1 MSGTPSFG
9 DKDDRSGLRRREAL
23 GAALAGGIAL
33 SAPPSP
39 AKAATGIRTLT
50 SPEQLRAAYDHVI
63 VGAGSAGCVLA
74 HRLGR
79 AGRRVLL
86 IEAGLRAD
94 LPAVAIPPDWPR
106 LQESA
111 LDWRYVTTPQPGL
124 GGRAI
129 TCPRGKAVGGSSIIN
144 ALAYQRGHAAAYDR
158 WPAGW
163 RHADLLPYFKRAE
176 TFSGGAN
183 AWRGGDGPLHVLSLA
198 DVTDRTPVAAAFM
211 AAAQQSGFPMTPDL
225 GGELTTGV
233 GWNQLSIRGH
243 TRDDAATA
251 YLDSLESASGGEAQ
265 VDLLAGTEVLG
276 LEIER
281 GRCLGV
287 RLVGRVVRPERDV
300 LLCAGAINSP
310 RLMMLSGIGPADELR
325 ALGIPSA
332 VDLPDVGRHL
342 EDHPLLAGVA
352 YQARRDVPVSHY
364 NHADSLLYV
373 PHANPNE
380 SPDLLV
386 MCLSVPFV
394 RPTVGPLSAPAY
406 VLVPCLLQPQS
417 RGSVRLASNDPR
429 TAAII
434 DPNYLGDPDDFAV
447 LTKGVDIAREIGA
460 AKAFDDWRA
469 KEVYPGPAW
478 MTEAGRTD
486 FIRRAT
492 DSFHHPVGTCR
503 IGTVVDEALQRKG
516 YRRIARHRR
525 LGPARPAGGDEQ
537 RRRDRGRREGRRPG
551 AGGLAQASS
560 SAIAFFTLGPLRHAA
575 AVIDHARDARGVDAV
590 ASPATA
596 RA

>member
-1 MSGTPSFG
+1 MSGTRSL
-9 DKDDRSGLRRREAL
+9 DDSDGRGGLKRREAL
-23 GAALAGGIAL
+23 GAAMAGGIAL
-33 SAPPSP
+33 SGLSSP
-39 AKAATGIRTLT
+39 ARAASGIRTLT
-50 SPEQLRAAYDHVI
+50 SPEQLRAGYDHVI

-79 AGRRVLL
+79 AGRRILL
-86 IEAGLRAD
+86 IEAGGRAD
-94 LPAVAIPPDWPR
+94 LPAVTNPPAWPT

-111 LDWRYVTTPQPGL
+111 LDWRYMTTPQPGL

-183 AWRGGDGPLHVLSLA
+183 AWRGGSGPLHVLSLA

-211 AAAQQSGFPMTPDL
+211 AAAQQAGFPLTPDL
-225 GGELTTGV
+225 GGEITTGV
-233 GWNQLSIRGH
+233 GWNQLSIEGH
-243 TRDDAATA
+243 RRDDAATA
-251 YLDSLESASGGEAQ
+251 YLDSLESASGETQ

-287 RLVGRVVRPERDV
+287 RLAGRVVRPEGDV
-300 LLCAGAINSP
+300 LLCAGAIDSP
-310 RLMMLSGIGPADELR
+310 RLLMLSGIGPADELR
-325 ALGIPSA
+325 ALGLASVA
-332 VDLPDVGRHL
+332 DLPDVGRHL
-342 EDHPLLAGVA
+342 EDHLLLAGVA
-352 YQARRDVPVSHY
+352 YQARRPVPASHY
-364 NHADSLLYV
+364 NHCDSLLYV
-373 PHANPNE
+373 PHATPGE
-380 SPDLLV
+380 SPDILI

-406 VLVPCLLQPQS
+406 VLVPCHLRPRS
-417 RGSVRLASNDPR
+417 RGTVRLASSDPR
-429 TAAII
+429 AAAII
-434 DPNYLGDPDDFAV
+434 DPNYLGEPDDLAV
-447 LTKGVDIAREIGA
+447 LAKGVEIAREIGA

-478 MTEAGRTD
+478 TSEAGRHD

-492 DSFHHPVGTCR
+492 DSFHHPTGTCR
-503 IGTVVDEALQRKG
+503 LGDVVDEALRVKG
-516 YRRIARHRR
+516 IAGLRVIDASV
-525 LGPARPAGGDEQ
+525 LPSPPAAM
-537 RRRDRGRREGRRPG
+537 
-551 AGGLAQASS
+551 
-560 SAIAFFTLGPLRHAA
+560 INA
-575 AVIDHARDARGVDAV
+575 AVTAV
-590 ASPATA
+590 AEKASDLVLAG
-596 RA
+596 

>member
-1 MSGTPSFG
+1 MTEAHRVGMSGTRSFG

-23 GAALAGGIAL
+23 GAAMAGGIAL
-33 SAPPSP
+33 SGLSSP
-39 AKAATGIRTLT
+39 ARAGTGIRTLI

-74 HRLGR
+74 HRLAR

-86 IEAGLRAD
+86 VEAGGRAD
-94 LPAVAIPPDWPR
+94 LPAVAAPPEWPK

-129 TCPRGKAVGGSSIIN
+129 TCPRGRAVGGSSIIN

-176 TFSGGAN
+176 TFSGGAS

-198 DVTDRTPVAAAFM
+198 NVTDRTPVAEAFM

-233 GWNQLSIRGH
+233 GWNQLSIKDH

-251 YLDSLESASGGEAQ
+251 YLDSLEGGPGNAP

-281 GRCLGV
+281 GRCVGV
-287 RLVGRVVRPERDV
+287 RLAGGIVRPERDV
-300 LLCAGAINSP
+300 LLCAGAIDSP
-310 RLMMLSGIGPADELR
+310 RLLMLSGIGPADELR
-325 ALGIPSA
+325 ALGIPSVA
-332 VDLPDVGRHL
+332 DLPDVGRHL

-352 YQARRDVPVSHY
+352 YQARRPVPASHY
-364 NHADSLLYV
+364 NHADALLYV
-373 PHANPNE
+373 PHTTRGE
-380 SPDLLV
+380 SPDILV

-406 VLVPCLLQPQS
+406 VLVPCLLRPRS
-417 RGSVRLASNDPR
+417 RGSVRLASADARAP
-429 TAAII
+429 TLI
-434 DPNYLGDPDDFAV
+434 DPNYLSEPDDVAM
-447 LTKGVDIAREIGA
+447 LAKGVDIARDIGA
-460 AKAFDDWRA
+460 ATAFGDWRA
-469 KEVYPGPAW
+469 KEIYPGPAW
-478 MTEAGRTD
+478 ANEATRLD

-503 IGTVVDEALQRKG
+503 IGAVVDDALRVKG
-516 YRRIARHRR
+516 LEGLRVIDASV
-525 LGPARPAGGDEQ
+525 LPGLPAAM
-537 RRRDRGRREGRRPG
+537 
-551 AGGLAQASS
+551 SN
-560 SAIAFFTLGPLRHAA
+560 A
-575 AVIDHARDARGVDAV
+575 AVTAV
-590 ASPATA
+590 AEKASDVVLAG
-596 RA
+596 